1 MQAAGVVSALI
12 PGVEAPFEPAG
23 ICRQP
28 GLSFG
33 LGLHP
38 QYQGGDGWQNQLAR
52 GLDDH
57 DAVAVGELG
66 WDRRCGGD
74 LQPARDQLHIAQ
86 ARGLP
91 VILHL
96 VGHCSELLDA
106 VQDLGLRAQLH
117 RCTGRPSRFRAYW
130 EAGHYISIGPTLRAD
145 LRLAK
150 AVPAKQILL
159 ETDAESEA
167 DAPWSTL
174 PHLYRQV
181 AAAREIPMDALVDQ
195 VRKNYATFLGGS

>member
-1 MQAAGVVSALI
+1 MRTVGIENALI
-12 PGVEAPFEPAG
+12 PGVTAPFEPAG
-23 ICRQP
+23 ICGQS
-28 GLSFG
+28 GLNFA

-38 QYQGGDGWQNQLAR
+38 QSEGSDGWQIQLAR

-66 WDRRCGGD
+66 WDRRAGGD
-74 LQPARDQLHIAQ
+74 LQPAKDQLRLAHD
-86 ARGLP
+86 RGLP
-91 VILHL
+91 VILHR
-96 VGHCSELLDA
+96 VGHCPELLEA
-106 VQDLGLRAQLH
+106 VQALGLRAQLH
-117 RCTGRPSRFRAYW
+117 RCTGRPNRFQDYW
-130 EAGHYISIGPTLRAD
+130 EAGHYISIGPRLRGD

-150 AVPAKQILL
+150 AVPARQILL

-174 PHLYRQV
+174 PLLYQEV
-181 AAAREIPMDALVDQ
+181 AAAREIPVDALVGQ